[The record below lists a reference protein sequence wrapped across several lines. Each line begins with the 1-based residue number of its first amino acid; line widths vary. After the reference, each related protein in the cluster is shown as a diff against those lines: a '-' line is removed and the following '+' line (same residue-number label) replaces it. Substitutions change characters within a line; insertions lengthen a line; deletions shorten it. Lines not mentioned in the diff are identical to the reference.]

1 METIRLTH
9 SQGAYDISVG
19 RGLIKEACKLFN
31 LKRRVLVITDEGVPQ
46 EYAKSVLSQCLDGR
60 ILTVGEGEGS
70 KSFGKLEE
78 VLSVMTE
85 MELDRG
91 DCAIA
96 VGGGVVGDL
105 TGFAASLYMRGIDF
119 YNIPTTLLSQVDSSI
134 GGKTGINFM
143 EIKNTVG
150 TFYQPKGVIIDPELL
165 ATLPERQ
172 ISNGLAEVVKM
183 ALTLDAELFLK
194 LEKLTL
200 EEILSDIESII
211 IQALKLKR
219 AVVEADEREGGLRK
233 VLNFGHTLGHGI
245 EAAEEMSGMYHGE
258 CVALGMIPMCA
269 KSLAERL
276 LPVLKKLGLP
286 TEYGKDIERALSF
299 TAHDKKKKNGK
310 LSTIFVPEAGNFEVR
325 DMTSEEFSLA
335 VKSSILN

>member
-19 RGLIKEACKLFN
+19 RGLIKEASKLFN

-60 ILTVGEGEGS
+60 ILTIGEGEGS

-91 DCAIA
+91 DCAVA

-150 TFYQPKGVIIDPELL
+150 TFYQPKGVIIDPDLL
-165 ATLPERQ
+165 ATLSGRQ

-269 KSLAERL
+269 NSLAERL

-299 TAHDKKKKNGK
+299 TDHDKKKKNGK